1 MKNTKKGFIIPLVIA
16 IIAILVVGAI
26 VYLKMRFSGT
36 TNNVAPATHLA
47 EARTGFYYNN
57 RIASVA
63 STSKVSVV
71 EGSLPSGLAIN
82 YADTQTPCLPPASG
96 GPVNCPTDSGFWITG
111 KTNVAGIYHFSVQVD
126 SSLVQSFSLSV
137 VDAPMP
143 VNPTT
148 PDVSGPAGSNSTI
161 PPGQNSK
168 SNPCANN
175 LNDPLCDYYVIN
187 KDASSTNAQTL
198 TVSPVPIPNIIS
210 ISPSSGPVGTVVEID
225 GVNLSGLEG
234 DLMVTF
240 ERMDGKKITLTDTFG
255 DYAKTGD
262 KQIKVT
268 VKEPCQKGETVYGS
282 YSGIPAKCDYVQLAP
297 GIYRVYATPWGKSS
311 NVMNFTITN

>member
-1 MKNTKKGFIIPLVIA
+1 MNIPMKNTKKGFIIPLVIA

-47 EARTGFYYNN
+47 EARTGLYYNN

-71 EGSLPSGLAIN
+71 EGSLPSGLTIN
-82 YADTQTPCLPPASG
+82 YADTQTPCLPPTTG

-126 SSLVQSFSLSV
+126 SSFVQSFSLSV

-148 PDVSGPAGSNSTI
+148 PDVSGPAGSNQVV
-161 PPGQNSK
+161 PPGQN
-168 SNPCANN
+168 PT
-175 LNDPLCDYYVIN
+175 DV
-187 KDASSTNAQTL
+187 NA
-198 TVSPVPIPNIIS
+198 PIPMISS

-225 GVNLSGLEG
+225 GINLSGLEG